1 VTIFGNCASNSKF
14 FKPANAAGLDPML
27 LAGLSTARTEPVEV
41 STVNCQ
47 PIKMPTIAK
56 KSQSMQ
62 VPKLL
67 ADHLRWM
74 VVLAQLRELGGTV
87 HRYPVK
93 QLVADLQLGGLFAK
107 PTGEINRE
115 PVVGLSK
122 KAWEIWFCG
131 KSVDKGESPLNSIYQ
146 CRSFYGLDAPNNLLQ
161 RLNKLLDIA
170 IDLHKTLEPEAR
182 RGKKDSKYD
191 RYLEQWGDYALGL
204 VALNGGWEQFSN
216 YSNLSEVKDLWVGI
230 NPPQVEMTGADRQSL
245 IQKIIYLDSD
255 RYVQIVTTA
264 IGSLYPLWFFKSQ
277 ERKEL
282 LDRIAIQDREMK
294 KGLPKRDLYIDVNI
308 QIGQMA
314 GLPYPFGMA
323 DDLLAYCWDVELS
336 QVSSHLGESAWNPIA
351 IQAIARELQNEYWS
365 PPLLFTMWGDEFP
378 VPDDDKHNYS
388 IPFIALTQGG
398 DRFGELYRRISI
410 ESTELTDLSFGI
422 EPHTYAEKIID
433 RLQEQKFKIQ
443 SQSYSRTQILTE
455 SLNIDTIASYFP
467 VSLSLQIDPN
477 YQQLSTA
484 DLYRIWGEV
493 GDAFNY
499 NCPQLVLAGGMF
511 LARQAKA
518 TDLIIDLGIYLHTIE
533 LLIRNLRP
541 EWDSIER
548 YFPLLAS
555 NDVTTKQAASQSI
568 REACQVVAKK
578 SKLVKGSDLI
588 SANAIAEILSQIA
601 IEMLTSLIPTDAA
614 GYQNCVEQIDD
625 WGWAKLLQSVRSTSI
640 YIACDLF
647 TG

>member
-1 VTIFGNCASNSKF
+1 MTIS
-14 FKPANAAGLDPML
+14 
-27 LAGLSTARTEPVEV
+27 
-41 STVNCQ
+41 
-47 PIKMPTIAK
+47 K

-74 VVLAQLRELGGTV
+74 VVLAQLREIGGKE
-87 HRYPVK
+87 HRYAVK
-93 QLVADLQLGGLFAK
+93 QLVADLQLGSLFAK
-107 PTGEINRE
+107 PTGEIERE

-161 RLNKLLDIA
+161 RLNKLLDMA
-170 IDLHKTLEPEAR
+170 IDRHKTLEPEAR

-191 RYLEQWGDYALGL
+191 RYLEQWGDYAIQL
-204 VALNGGWEQFSN
+204 VALNGGWENFS
-216 YSNLSEVKDLWVGI
+216 SKENLAEIKDLWVGI
-230 NPPQVEMTGADRQSL
+230 QPPRAEMTGEDRESL
-245 IQKIIYLDSD
+245 IQRIIYLDTD
-255 RYVQIVTTA
+255 RYIQIVTTA

-294 KGLPKRDLYIDVNI
+294 KALPKRDLYIDVNT

-323 DDLLAYCWDVELS
+323 DDLLAYCWDVELQ
-336 QVSSHLGESAWNPIA
+336 QVSTHLGESAWCPIA
-351 IQAIARELQNEYWS
+351 IQSIARELQNEYWS

-378 VPDDDKHNYS
+378 LPDDDKHNYS
-388 IPFIALTQGG
+388 IPLIALTQGG
-398 DRFGELYRRISI
+398 DRFGELYQRIAI
-410 ESTELTDLSFGI
+410 EEKPLTDLSIGI
-422 EPHTYAEKIID
+422 EAHTYGEKILD
-433 RLQEQKFKIQ
+433 RLTSHKIKFDRQ
-443 SQSYSRTQILTE
+443 YSCSRTQILTTDVD
-455 SLNIDTIASYFP
+455 IDLITSYFP
-467 VSLSLQIDPN
+467 ISLSLQVNPN
-477 YQQLSTA
+477 YQQLNTA
-484 DLYRIWGEV
+484 DLYRKWGEV

-518 TDLIIDLGIYLHTIE
+518 TDLIIDLGIYLHTVE

-548 YFPLLAS
+548 YFPRLTS
-555 NDVTTKQAASQSI
+555 NDLAEKQAAAQGI

-578 SKLVKGSDLI
+578 SKLVKGGDLVG
-588 SANAIAEILSQIA
+588 ANAIADILSQVA
-601 IEMLTSLIPTDAA
+601 IEMLTALIPTDADR
-614 GYQNCVEQIDD
+614 YQACVEQIDD
-625 WGWAKLLQSVRSTSI
+625 WGWAKLLESVQSTSI
-640 YIACDLF
+640 YIACGLF